1 MRDKPSDTGTDADFQ
16 QYMAARW
23 PVLVRTAYLLTG
35 DRHLAEDLAQTALTK
50 VYASWRHVRRADD
63 VDAYVRRVLV
73 NANAGRFRKRRVA
86 EHLTAAPYDP
96 TAHEPHAELAQRS
109 MLMAALAEL
118 PARQRAVVVLRYW
131 EDMSEKEVA
140 AALGCSQG
148 TVKSQASKAL
158 ARLRQSTVLT
168 DGIDGVGGGGE
179 IGRIGGIREAH
190 EVGKAAE
197 VGNEGGPGGDRWARM
212 GSELRKEE
220 EEAVK

>member
-1 MRDKPSDTGTDADFQ
+1 MREKPNDAGADAEFQ
-16 QYMAARW
+16 RYMAVRW

-35 DRHLAEDLAQTALTK
+35 DRYLAEDLAQSALTK

-73 NANAGRFRKRRVA
+73 NTNANRFRKRRVA
-86 EHLTAAPYDP
+86 EHLTAAPYDL
-96 TAHEPHAELAQRS
+96 AAYEPHAGLAQRS
-109 MLMAALAEL
+109 VLMAALAEL

-158 ARLRQSTVLT
+158 ARLRQNAALA
-168 DGIDGVGGGGE
+168 GE
-179 IGRIGGIREAH
+179 IGRIGEFREI
-190 EVGKAAE
+190 
-197 VGNEGGPGGDRWARM
+197 GGHLSDDLFARTDPEM
-212 GSELRKEE
+212 QKEE
-220 EEAVK
+220 EVAK